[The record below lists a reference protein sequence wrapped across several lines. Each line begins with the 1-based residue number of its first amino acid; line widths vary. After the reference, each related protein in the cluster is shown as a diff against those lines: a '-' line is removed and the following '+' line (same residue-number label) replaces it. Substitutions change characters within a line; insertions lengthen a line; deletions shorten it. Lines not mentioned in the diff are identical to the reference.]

1 MAQSRASLHLVLCV
15 SCALQGC
22 QGGTTCTHGKPQSRL
37 RKHGGACVQG
47 EVDTTDYRVFLQQEG
62 RDVSTWHD
70 VPLRNE
76 DGTLNFVC
84 EIPKDTS
91 AKMEVATV
99 GLLTLKITTQRADES
114 LSPVSWP
121 VSSCRDWSYYSDW
134 PTCY

>member
-1 MAQSRASLHLVLCV
+1 M
-15 SCALQGC
+15 
-22 QGGTTCTHGKPQSRL
+22 
-37 RKHGGACVQG
+37 QG

-99 GLLTLKITTQRADES
+99 GLLALTNTTQRTDES
-114 LSPVSWP
+114 LIPVSWP
-121 VSSCRDWSYYSDW
+121 VSSCRDWSSYSGW
-134 PTCY
+134 LTFY